1 MAYESKREPGRK
13 FGSSYVG
20 KRFDSYSGGAQPG
33 ETNEN
38 EHAEPQH
45 HTEGKVN
52 EPNTGDVTKN
62 VHAEDASVETPEAIV
77 ASHGKAHTVHYSH
90 DHDNGIHTVS
100 SEHEDGTTHE
110 STHGSTAEAY
120 AHGGPLSYEAGGE
133 AQNVDVKRM
142 DHKPQ
147 QSAKSEEDNFEMP
160 DLA

>member
-1 MAYESKREPGRK
+1 MAYESTREPGKKFMNKFVGRK
-13 FGSSYVG
+13 
-20 KRFDSYSGGAQPG
+20 FDSYDAGPQPG
-33 ETNEN
+33 EVNEN
-38 EHAEPQH
+38 EHAEPA
-45 HTEGKVN
+45 
-52 EPNTGDVTKN
+52 EPRKLDVEPK
-62 VHAEDASVETPEAIV
+62 DASVPKSETAETAAVETPSATV
-77 ASHGKAHTVHYSH
+77 QAHGPAHSVTYHH
-90 DHDNGIHTVS
+90 DHDGGMHTVRS
-100 SEHEDGTTHE
+100 AHSDGHTTD